1 MTTYNNLEIAQVSL
15 TFSGELNP
23 SISTRTFDLST
34 LSFLP
39 NVPLI
44 DQIEV
49 ERIFDTGYDTKFS
62 ENVFTIADRRQM
74 FILPKAWYSINE
86 QTKILTIV
94 DLSTIPTYATN
105 NLYYPESRTFV
116 LETLDSNQN
125 IQTLDIPNFL
135 VNNIGTNINNVLR
148 GPDIVI
154 IRRKTLSID
163 SIVTFAPGT
172 RLTTTQLNLQ
182 FNQLKYIIQ
191 ELIAKIRNESIL
203 KFDENAVD
211 GPFLGGSDL
220 KMSNNYIK
228 DLNSK
233 SIGEINV
240 EFSTGIGSSVVSGA
254 TFATNVGAVYDAITQ
269 GTVRR
274 TTMNGGT
281 ATPFSGHFTATPFNG
296 SPLRITGMA
305 DAVADSDAAAFGQI
319 KNASNL
325 TTGTLNTALISNN
338 AIPLNKLATTN
349 TNNYTLPSSALETVN
364 ATTGTFG
371 TNSPNNTGNL
381 LQLTTDNK
389 GRITNITQRNLG
401 NDDLPDVGTVS
412 ASTYGDSNTP
422 LVQVTVNSK
431 GIITGIS
438 ERAINS
444 TDLVSINASNIS
456 SGTIGDTYLPTSGV
470 TAGTYGNTST
480 TIPTQLIVD
489 SKGRITSASSGSIT
503 TGVVSDFT
511 NQTTSLIQSNAPYWD
526 SNNSVF
532 TALRSAT
539 RTKLRGVA
547 TPTDNSDAVPLDYLT
562 TNALVISN
570 NQVSVQNNPIKNL
583 AMAAAPATTDAANV
597 GYVLALS
604 LYGATPTIPATIT
617 KSFSSGTSDSG
628 LYRYEFT
635 YTNGASDNLD
645 SPTAEML
652 LVLDSDNKT
661 YTPVTTPTAFGFSL
675 DIGSTTKTV
684 KVWLSAS
691 SMTGKSLYVRNF
703 GISRLVSSGPATAS
717 SLGLVQ
723 VPVAGGITINNGQIG
738 LATATAS
745 QIGGIKL
752 GTGLVDIGSSVVKV
766 DLSDSVSTNDST
778 KVASSKAVKDL
789 SDLVVAKAGSTMTG
803 KLVLRTPSSSSA
815 SLTLPSGPAPS
826 SPAAG
831 DLWFSNTDAY
841 LQFYTGSG
849 ASKSI
854 AFTDSNITGSAASWT
869 TNRTLT
875 LSNHVTGSV
884 TFNGSG
890 NMSLSATLNPA
901 TVVRS
906 ISGTANQITAT
917 KDNSTGIVTLTLP
930 QDINT
935 TSNVAFNQATVNG
948 VIVGSNSNTI
958 STVGTNN
965 ALVLAPNGSGS
976 VSISSNAVISGGLG
990 VTGNSSFTGS
1000 VVIGS
1005 AAGLTLSNSSARI
1018 TLASSGTTID
1028 NAASQVSGISN
1039 VGDIYLRTPTNGK
1052 VFIIPNNTLSTAPT
1066 ATDEVITKS
1075 ALNTA
1080 LSPYALASSLGTY
1093 MAITGT
1099 LATGTNS
1106 QVLGT
1111 ATGNNTGTFAVK
1123 INNTDRF
1130 TISNSGVAAL
1140 TNGLGVT
1147 GGITASGAISGNS
1160 IVATNKITSAA
1171 TAWNDSNTT
1180 VTTKDYV
1187 DSFAPKVLI
1196 LMQCT
1201 GAGAVALTKHKYNNF
1216 NGDAP
1221 TVSKA
1226 GTGIYKVVFPAGVFA
1241 DTQYSPFVSLY
1252 DSNGVDTYYVARVI
1266 SATELLVYTGYVGGT
1281 SQNLK
1286 NINGPLRLVI
1296 YS

>member
-305 DAVADSDAAAFGQI
+305 DAVADSDAATFGQI

-364 ATTGTFG
+364 ATTGIFG
-371 TNSPNNTGNL
+371 TSSPSNTGNL
-381 LQLTTDNK
+381 LQLNTDNK

-401 NDDLPDVGTVS
+401 NDDLPNVGTIS
-412 ASTYGDSNTP
+412 ANTYGDSNTP

-438 ERAINS
+438 ERAIAS

-470 TAGTYGNTST
+470 AAGTYGNTST

-489 SKGRITSASSGSIT
+489 NKGRITSASSGSIT

-583 AMAAAPATTDAANV
+583 AMAVSPATTDAANV

-628 LYRYEFT
+628 LYRYEFVF
-635 YTNGASDNLD
+635 TNGAADNLD

-723 VPVAGGITINNGQIG
+723 VPVAGGITVNNGQIG

-789 SDLVVAKAGSTMTG
+789 NDLVVAKAGSTMTG
-803 KLVLRTPSSSSA
+803 KLVLPASTASVA
-815 SLTLPSGPAPS
+815 SLRLTNGVDTTS
-826 SPAAG
+826 SLSNG
-831 DLWFSNTDAY
+831 DLWFNGTNLKIY
-841 LQFYTGSG
+841 NGSTT
-849 ASKSI
+849 KTL

-869 TNRTLT
+869 TSRTLT
-875 LSNHVTGSV
+875 LGTHLSGNVS
-884 TFNGSG
+884 FNGSADITL
-890 NMSLSATLNPA
+890 NATLNPA

-906 ISGTANQITAT
+906 ISGTTNQITAT
-917 KDNSTGIVTLTLP
+917 KDDNTGNVALTLP

-935 TSNVAFNQATVNG
+935 TSNVTFNQATVNG
-948 VIVGSNSNTI
+948 VVVGSAANTI
-958 STVGTNN
+958 STSATN
-965 ALVLAPNGSGS
+965 ADLVLDPNGTGKTT
-976 VSISSNAVISGGLG
+976 ITGNAD
-990 VTGNSSFTGS
+990 VTGNLAVTGTTTFTGAVTLGAS
-1000 VVIGS
+1000 S
-1005 AAGLTLSNSSARI
+1005 NLTLSNSASRI
-1018 TLASSGTTID
+1018 TLAGSGTTID
-1028 NAASQVSGISN
+1028 NASTAVSGISN

-1052 VFIIPNNTLSTAPT
+1052 VFIIPNNTLTTAPI

-1099 LATGTNS
+1099 LATGSNS

-1111 ATGNNTGTFAVK
+1111 AAGNAAGTFAVK

-1130 TISNSGVAAL
+1130 TISTSGVAAL

-1147 GGITASGAISGNS
+1147 GGITATGKIS
-1160 IVATNKITSAA
+1160 SAA
-1171 TAWNDSNTT
+1171 TVGGVGGDADTV
-1180 VTTKDYV
+1180 VTTKGYV
-1187 DSFAPKVLI
+1187 DAAVSNI
-1196 LMQCT
+1196 T
-1201 GAGAVALTKHKYNNF
+1201 GLGLVRARIRFNATNLSIQQSANIATLTKPTSTSYKLAFTTPLSNGNYHTIGTF
-1216 NGDAP
+1216 NGVSGSFGIPILKIIGQTTNEVDFEIVRGDNNPAIP
-1221 TVSKA
+1221 TSCWI
-1226 GTGIYKVVFPAGVFA
+1226 TII
-1241 DTQYSPFVSLY
+1241 Q
-1252 DSNGVDTYYVARVI
+1252 
-1266 SATELLVYTGYVGGT
+1266 
-1281 SQNLK
+1281 
-1286 NINGPLRLVI
+1286 
-1296 YS
+1296 

>member
-1 MTTYNNLEIAQVSL
+1 MTTYDNLNIATVSL
-15 TFSGELNP
+15 TFQGELDP

-34 LSFLP
+34 IDFLP

-49 ERIFDTGYDTKFS
+49 ERIFDTGFETKFGG
-62 ENVFTIADRRQM
+62 NIFTIADRRQM

-94 DLSTIPTYATN
+94 DLSTIPTWTQQN
-105 NLYYPESRTFV
+105 NLYYPNSRTFI
-116 LETLDSNQN
+116 LETLDEYNA
-125 IQTLDIPNFL
+125 IQTIDIPNFL
-135 VNNIGTNINNVLR
+135 FNNVAINTPYIR
-148 GPDIVI
+148 QPDIVI

-182 FNQLKYIIQ
+182 FNQLKYIVQ
-191 ELIAKIRNESIL
+191 ELISKLRNESIL
-203 KFDENAVD
+203 KYDENAID

-220 KMSNNYIK
+220 RMSNNYIK
-228 DLNSK
+228 DMNSVPIHK
-233 SIGEINV
+233 TYASYSSAQDGNV
-240 EFSTGIGSSVVSGA
+240 NYTGS
-254 TFATNVGAVYDAITQ
+254 TFAANVGVVHDALTQ
-269 GTVRR
+269 GTICR
-274 TTMNGGT
+274 TTMQD
-281 ATPFSGHFTATPFNG
+281 AYSGEFTATPSGG

-305 DAVADSDAAAFGQI
+305 AGIADNDAATFGQL

-325 TTGTLNTALISNN
+325 TTGILNTALISNN

-349 TNNYTLPSSALETVN
+349 PNNYTLPSSALETVN

-389 GRITNITQRNLG
+389 GRITNITQRSLG
-401 NDDLPDVGTVS
+401 NDDLPNVGTIS
-412 ASTYGDSNTP
+412 ASTYGDSTTP

-431 GIITGIS
+431 GIITSIS
-438 ERAINS
+438 ERAIAS

-456 SGTIGDTYLPTSGV
+456 SGTIGDTYLPISGV

-489 SKGRITSASSGSIT
+489 NKGRITSASSGSIT

-532 TALRSAT
+532 TALRSAA

-547 TPTDNSDAVPLDYLT
+547 APTDNSDAVPLDYLT
-562 TNALVISN
+562 SNALVISN

-583 AMAAAPATTDAANV
+583 AMAVSPATTDAANV

-604 LYGATPTIPATIT
+604 LYGATPTIPTTIT

-628 LYRYEFT
+628 LYRYEFVF
-635 YTNGASDNLD
+635 TNGAADNLD

-691 SMTGKSLYVRNF
+691 SMTGKSLFVRNF

-723 VPVAGGITINNGQIG
+723 VPVAGGITVNNGQIQ

-766 DLSDSVSTNDST
+766 DLSDSVSTDNST

-789 SDLVVAKAGSTMTG
+789 NDLVVAKAGSTMTG
-803 KLVLRTPSSSSA
+803 KLVLPASTASVA
-815 SLTLPSGPAPS
+815 SLRLTNGVDTTS
-826 SPAAG
+826 SLSNG
-831 DLWFSNTDAY
+831 DLWFNGTNLKIY
-841 LQFYTGSG
+841 NGSTT
-849 ASKSI
+849 KTL

-869 TNRTLT
+869 TSRTLT
-875 LSNHVTGSV
+875 LGTHLSGNVS
-884 TFNGSG
+884 FNGSADITL
-890 NMSLSATLNPA
+890 NATLNPA

-906 ISGTANQITAT
+906 ISGTTNQITAT
-917 KDNSTGIVTLTLP
+917 KNDNTGNVALTLP

-948 VIVGSNSNTI
+948 VVVGSAANTI
-958 STVGTNN
+958 STSATN
-965 ALVLAPNGSGS
+965 ADLVLDPNGTGKTT
-976 VSISSNAVISGGLG
+976 ITGNAD
-990 VTGNSSFTGS
+990 VTGNLAVTGTTTFTGAVTLGAS
-1000 VVIGS
+1000 S
-1005 AAGLTLSNSSARI
+1005 NLTLSNSASRI
-1018 TLASSGTTID
+1018 TLAGSGTTID
-1028 NAASQVSGISN
+1028 NASAAVSGISN

-1052 VFIIPNNTLSTAPT
+1052 VFIIPNNTLTTAPI
-1066 ATDEVITKS
+1066 ADNEVIVKS
-1075 ALNTA
+1075 ALDTA
-1080 LSPYALASSLGTY
+1080 LGSYATTASLQTY
-1093 MAITGT
+1093 MAIAGNLTTGNT
-1099 LATGTNS
+1099 D

-1111 ATGNNTGTFAVK
+1111 GASATGNFIVKTANTNRLTINASGT
-1123 INNTDRF
+1123 T
-1130 TISNSGVAAL
+1130 SL
-1140 TNGLGVT
+1140 TNGLSVT
-1147 GGITASGAISGNS
+1147 GAITASGKISS
-1160 IVATNKITSAA
+1160 VATVSNDA
-1171 TAWNDSNTT
+1171 TTV
-1180 VTTKDYV
+1180 VTTKGYV
-1187 DSFAPKVLI
+1187 DGLFSVNSHTIATR
-1196 LMQCT
+1196 T
-1201 GAGAVALTKHKYNNF
+1201 GYTEGTPIGWA
-1216 NGDAP
+1216 
-1221 TVSKA
+1221 KA
-1226 GTGIYKVVFPAGVFA
+1226 GPLYFQWGRAFGLTDGNANTGGQQRDIYFPVSFPNACLSVQLHPIPVETNTTYAPGVYAGTMTKTKFMVGWNGTWEDDIHWFA
-1241 DTQYSPFVSLY
+1241 
-1252 DSNGVDTYYVARVI
+1252 I
-1266 SATELLVYTGYVGGT
+1266 GY
-1281 SQNLK
+1281 
-1286 NINGPLRLVI
+1286 
-1296 YS
+1296 